1 MQVKKRNDIER
12 NRNRMVTES
21 DNKYSNKDYKKL
33 GDRIRSNPQDIAEA
47 DLLML
52 QSLRMSYKE
61 PLSIIFKSI
70 EKTAH
75 KVDEDCICTYRV
87 KRIESIISKLLR
99 FPEMQVNRAE
109 DIAGCRCIMS
119 STEKVYELYNR
130 LMRNKDKLPFIIKG
144 TIHDYIKEPKDSG
157 YRSIHINAVLKDG
170 DNRRIEIQLRGL
182 EHHNW
187 ATLVEITDLLFKT
200 KLKEHGAKANGDLYE
215 FHRLLSLPE
224 EQLSKKDKYF
234 IADTIIKY
242 RYIETIGEVFARN
255 YLDVR
260 NHWNKLKLQRN
271 HFFLIST
278 GSDGIP
284 DFMGFIYFEEAER
297 AYFEKFVNN
306 EENRNIVLTHLKE
319 TSFTKISVAY
329 SNYFL
334 TFNNTLIQILMYLSD
349 AVTNAYKQHKT
360 ALFNLYYQTFLDIIA
375 FWIEKQLLET
385 NSFNK
390 DNIARNSFR
399 MRTEWSNSIMNG
411 IKDISHIMGNMHKKL
426 SFDLFHIIPY
436 YQMKQKQKEFK
447 RRFHQ
452 G

>member
-1 MQVKKRNDIER
+1 M
-12 NRNRMVTES
+12 MES
-21 DNKYSNKDYKKL
+21 NSQYSNKDYKRL
-33 GDRIRSNPQDIAEA
+33 GDRIRSNPEQVSES

-52 QSLRMSYKE
+52 QSLRQSYKE
-61 PLSIIFKSI
+61 PLSVIFKSI

-75 KVDEDCICTYRV
+75 KVDENCICTCRI
-87 KRIESIISKLLR
+87 KRIESIISKLIR

-130 LMRNKDKLPFIIKG
+130 LMKNQDRLPFIIKG
-144 TIHDYIKEPKDSG
+144 TIHDYIKEPKESG
-157 YRSIHINAVLKDG
+157 YRSIHINAVLRDG

-200 KLKEHGAKANGDLYE
+200 RLKEHGAQANADLFE

-224 EQLSKKDKYF
+224 ERLTKKDKYF
-234 IADTIIKY
+234 IADTVIKY
-242 RYIETIGEVFARN
+242 HYIETIGEVFARN

-260 NHWNKLKLQRN
+260 NQWNRLKLQRN

-284 DFMGFIYFEEAER
+284 EFLGFIIYEEAEK
-297 AYFEKFVNN
+297 AYFDKFVNN

-319 TSFTKISVAY
+319 ASFTKISVAY

-334 TFNNTLIQILMYLSD
+334 TFNNTLIHVLLYLSD
-349 AVTNAYKQHKT
+349 AVTNAYKQHRLS
-360 ALFNLYYQTFLDIIA
+360 LFNLYYQSFLDIVA
-375 FWIEKQLLET
+375 FWIEKQMLEESSFKQDHIAKNSRLL
-385 NSFNK
+385 
-390 DNIARNSFR
+390 
-399 MRTEWSNSIMNG
+399 RTEWTNSMANG
-411 IKDISHIMGNMHKKL
+411 INAINYIVNKMHKQL

-436 YQMKQKQKEFK
+436 FQMRQKRKLFRQKYLTQE
-447 RRFHQ
+447 
-452 G
+452 